1 MIVFKRKDGE
11 IKRSIFSERLWMIM
25 DDRPQLKHMN
35 HSENSGIIKMCQEKH
50 SHSRNTDKQSQLPGL
65 LPTDARSL
73 QNISIHTAD
82 THTAFPYPSK

>member
-1 MIVFKRKDGE
+1 
-11 IKRSIFSERLWMIM
+11 MIM

-35 HSENSGIIKMCQEKH
+35 HSENSGIIKMCQEKY
-50 SHSRNTDKQSQLPGL
+50 SHSRNTDKQSQLPGP